1 MIMTVIEFFGQ
12 LFIWP
17 LWIWE
22 DWKTLTKH
30 MQKKAISDILRVA
43 AVIAICGYLA
53 WYIDSLI
60 GRSLLIFIGV
70 AVYLIFGFAL
80 SLAFATAESP
90 SEDYY

>member
-1 MIMTVIEFFGQ
+1 MIMTVIEFIGL

-17 LWIWE
+17 LWIHE
-22 DWKTLTKH
+22 DWKTLTPH
-30 MQKKAISDILRVA
+30 MQKKAISDILRA
-43 AVIAICGYLA
+43 AAIIAMCGYLA
-53 WYIDSLI
+53 WYIESFI
-60 GRSLLIFIGV
+60 GRGILIFIGI